1 MVVLFGEVGYDSD
14 SCYRLCVAAVFHKS
28 CTVTLFVCRLLL
40 SALCRQQGAVC
51 TLQCT
56 VATVSKMMD
65 EARDFSSYLF
75 VCSSVCR
82 CKK

>member
-1 MVVLFGEVGYDSD
+1 MTVAVVMDYVWLQYFI
-14 SCYRLCVAAVFHKS
+14 CL
-28 CTVTLFVCRLLL
+28 TVTLFVCRLLL

-56 VATVSKMMD
+56 VATVSMMMD
-65 EARDFSSYLF
+65 EACDFSSYLF

-82 CKK
+82 